1 MYALFRCNLILIRI
15 ISVQKEV
22 QASLNRV
29 VVRINGAGMGFPFGT
44 GLANRSRE
52 SKFHLS

>member
-1 MYALFRCNLILIRI
+1 LIRI

-29 VVRINGAGMGFPFGT
+29 VVRINGAEMDFSCGT
-44 GLANRSRE
+44 GLANGSSE